1 MSPVPPDGGLAA
13 IVLDI
18 EGTVT
23 PLAFVTGTL
32 VPYARAHLREYLTA
46 RADDPE
52 LRTLLGQ
59 LRDEHTR
66 DAEASETLPPWVD
79 SPRDRGLA
87 SAAAYVE
94 WLMDRDRKLPALK
107 ALQGRIWEQGYRS
120 GSLIGDLFPD
130 VPPALRRWRARG
142 LVVAIFSSGSV
153 HAQRLLFRH
162 SSAGDLTPALVAYF
176 DTTTGPKGDPESYR
190 RIAASIGWS
199 PGACLFLSDAP
210 AELEAASEAGM
221 QVRLAIRPGNAAVPP
236 GYRFEVAHT
245 FGDIA
250 R

>member
-1 MSPVPPDGGLAA
+1 VSSPPDGGLAA

-23 PLAFVTGTL
+23 PIAFVTGTL
-32 VPYARAHLREYLTA
+32 FPYARDHLREYLTA
-46 RADDPE
+46 HAEDPE
-52 LRTLLGQ
+52 LLTLLVQ

-66 DAEASETLPPWVD
+66 DAAASEVLSQWVD
-79 SPRDRGLA
+79 GPRDRALA
-87 SAAAYVE
+87 SAASYVE
-94 WLMDRDRKLPALK
+94 WLMDRDRKSPALK

-120 GSLIGDLFPD
+120 GSLVGDLFPD

-142 LVVAIFSSGSV
+142 LVAAIFSSGSV
-153 HAQRLLFRH
+153 HAQRLLFGH
-162 SSAGDLTPALVAYF
+162 SSAGDLTPLVAAYF

-190 RIAASIGWS
+190 RIAASIGRS
-199 PGACLFLSDAP
+199 PDVCLFVSDAP
-210 AELEAASEAGM
+210 VELEAASGAGM
-221 QVRLAIRPGNAAVPP
+221 QVRLAIRPGNAAVREH
-236 GYRFEVAHT
+236 RFQAVHT

>member
-23 PLAFVTGTL
+23 PIAFVTGTL
-32 VPYARAHLREYLTA
+32 FPYARAHLREYLTA

-52 LRTLLGQ
+52 LRTLLVQ

-66 DAEASETLPPWVD
+66 DAAASEAPPQWVD
-79 SPRDRGLA
+79 SPRDRALA

-94 WLMDRDRKLPALK
+94 WLMDRDRKSPSLK
-107 ALQGRIWEQGYRS
+107 ALQGRIWEQGYRG
-120 GSLIGDLFPD
+120 GSLVGDVFPD

-142 LVVAIFSSGSV
+142 VIVAIFSSGSV
-153 HAQRLLFRH
+153 QAQQWLFRH
-162 SSAGDLTPALVAYF
+162 STAGDLTPLLDAYF
-176 DTTTGPKGDPESYR
+176 DTTTGPKGAPESYR
-190 RIAASIGWS
+190 RIAATIGR
-199 PGACLFLSDAP
+199 PPDACLFLSDAP

-221 QVRLAIRPGNAAVPP
+221 QVRLAIRPGNATVPADQ
-236 GYRFEVAHT
+236 RFETIRAFDDLVQ
-245 FGDIA
+245 
-250 R
+250 